1 MKHKTLLTI
10 KRNVVDFQRLYRHRF
25 LKRSRSERRFSE
37 VRFENVEVRNLVIR
51 VLLSKIGVDAT
62 ERGLRKGPK
71 TGTLEKAPMVIPDYQ
86 RKRVCGEAA
95 LLLPRMGPDKCSPA
109 ALRAR
114 PGKPGW
120 RPPLPAR
127 LCSAAS
133 SAAARSREPAL
144 QQLSG
149 VRRTRCIRARTQ

>member
-71 TGTLEKAPMVIPDYQ
+71 TGTLQKAPMARYVVITIKRCPD
-86 RKRVCGEAA
+86 GPP
-95 LLLPRMGPDKCSPA
+95 LLPATHC
-109 ALRAR
+109 LRTCFLA
-114 PGKPGW
+114 
-120 RPPLPAR
+120 
-127 LCSAAS
+127 
-133 SAAARSREPAL
+133 
-144 QQLSG
+144 
-149 VRRTRCIRARTQ
+149 